1 MTNGVG
7 AARSKFCSRASLNT
21 FVSSSSMPHI
31 WMLNSASGGAS
42 GTGPD
47 PGLGGGVGSS
57 RVEVLMPGIDQ
68 DRKDL
73 AAGVSFGRAA

>member
-1 MTNGVG
+1 
-7 AARSKFCSRASLNT
+7 
-21 FVSSSSMPHI
+21 MPHI

-57 RVEVLMPGIDQ
+57 RVEVLMPGIDH